1 MDGPLDLLRWF
12 YRLSLADRKASGR
25 SFSTALL
32 TQALASCSGVIK
44 CTRIPKRLIWKD
56 MGERLKERLHG
67 LSAVLKARMQRLV
80 LRFILVLRLSRTAFG
95 RYRLRISAYAR
106 FPGFVWVLAILYRRT
121 LIRRV
126 RLVVVVGSFGKTTTT
141 RAIGAALG
149 VRSPSCRV
157 GNSGVALA
165 DALLRI
171 RPGDRYAVVEVGI
184 GGKGRMEVYARRLR
198 ADIAV
203 VTCIGS
209 EHLTSFGTLEVT
221 RSEKAKMVASIKG
234 SGRIVLNGDDP
245 NVMWMEDSARV
256 SVVTYGFNPTNRVR
270 ASRVIDH
277 ERTGV
282 RFTLHLDKE
291 TREVSTRLLGKHQ
304 VAAGLAAMAIAQA
317 EGLDTHRSLSALEAL
332 EPTLNRLQPIC
343 HPSGAWV
350 LLDAFKGA
358 LETIDAALATL
369 SRLPA
374 RRKVVVLGDVEEPP
388 GSQGPIYKALGLR
401 LADTCDRVLFV
412 GGKTN
417 LARLRT
423 GTRAG
428 GLPNDAVTNI
438 RTNPRA
444 ILEELKPE
452 LRPSTTI
459 LIKGRSTQHLE
470 RVALLLSGESV
481 ACSRERCAWRHACS
495 VCPLRGD

>member
-1 MDGPLDLLRWF
+1 
-12 YRLSLADRKASGR
+12 
-25 SFSTALL
+25 
-32 TQALASCSGVIK
+32 
-44 CTRIPKRLIWKD
+44 
-56 MGERLKERLHG
+56 
-67 LSAVLKARMQRLV
+67 
-80 LRFILVLRLSRTAFG
+80 
-95 RYRLRISAYAR
+95 
-106 FPGFVWVLAILYRRT
+106 
-121 LIRRV
+121 
-126 RLVVVVGSFGKTTTT
+126 
-141 RAIGAALG
+141 
-149 VRSPSCRV
+149 
-157 GNSGVALA
+157 
-165 DALLRI
+165 
-171 RPGDRYAVVEVGI
+171 
-184 GGKGRMEVYARRLR
+184 
-198 ADIAV
+198 
-203 VTCIGS
+203 
-209 EHLTSFGTLEVT
+209 
-221 RSEKAKMVASIKG
+221 
-234 SGRIVLNGDDP
+234 
-245 NVMWMEDSARV
+245 VMWMEDSARV